1 LKDSPTESIFLYG
14 EGKMDAVFLNHLK
27 ELYGNPAK
35 QLVTVDRAQGG
46 SPDCIVNRMITTGL
60 QIANYDRCLLLIDSD
75 IPIENKSLQKIKENE
90 IELVLSR
97 PGCIEGLMLYILN
110 DLPNNAA
117 SATSTTLKKHFWR
130 HISATNNTR
139 AIRILSETVGDLFP
153 KTVLESA
160 RETCPE
166 LDRILAFIES

>member
-1 LKDSPTESIFLYG
+1 
-14 EGKMDAVFLNHLK
+14 MDAVFLNHLK